1 MGMMVAVLAMWAHE
15 AGAYPFTISHG
26 YNACAPCHVDPSG
39 GGALTSYGRGQAE
52 IFMRSVYRKRPADWE
67 PKKNAEFAFGVPLPK
82 AVTLQAD
89 ARAMLIPQPGNV
101 RVILMQG
108 DVRGQVQTG
117 KFRAY
122 GSVGVASEG
131 GYAARITSN
140 PDGWNLLSREHWL
153 GFDVAKGL
161 LVRAGRMAL
170 PYGIRS
176 EEHILFARA
185 ATRTDSN
192 DDQQVGIDVVYGHK
206 KLRAELM
213 GIAGNY
219 QVSPDE
225 YRERGYSATA
235 SYALEKS
242 FEVGISSLVTHAEL
256 DVALLS
262 ERVRQAHGAF
272 ARYSPVERIGVLAEG
287 NVLVDSLGGA
297 ASTMGSVGY
306 LQVDTEPA
314 QGLHV
319 RATGEWCDDNH
330 GDDLDAVL
338 RGTGSVIWFFLPHL
352 DVRADVFYGTLYC
365 TPGIE
370 PGPLALVQLH
380 GYL

>member
-1 MGMMVAVLAMWAHE
+1 MIWLSVAATIWTGVAA
-15 AGAYPFTISHG
+15 AYPFTISHG
-26 YNACAPCHVDPSG
+26 YTSCVSCHVDPSG
-39 GGALTSYGRGQAE
+39 GGALTPYGRGQAE
-52 IFMRSVYRKRPADWE
+52 IFMRSVYRKRPSDWE
-67 PKKNAEFAFGVPLPK
+67 PKGNAEFAFGVPLPK
-82 AVTLQAD
+82 EVTVQAD

-108 DVRGQVQTG
+108 DLRGQVQTG

-153 GFDVAKGL
+153 GYELTRGL

-170 PYGIRS
+170 PFGIRTD
-176 EEHILFARA
+176 EHILYARA
-185 ATRTDSN
+185 VTRTDGN
-192 DDQQVGIDVVYGHK
+192 DDQQLGVDVVYGQK

-235 SYALEKS
+235 SYAVDKNL
-242 FEVGISSLVTHAEL
+242 EVGVSSLVTHAEL
-256 DVALLS
+256 DIALLDT
-262 ERVRQAHGAF
+262 RLRQAHGVF
-272 ARYSPVERIGVLAEG
+272 ARYSPVERIGVFAEG
-287 NVLVDSLGGA
+287 NVLADAVGEGDL
-297 ASTMGSVGY
+297 TVGSVGY

-319 RATGEWCDDNH
+319 RAGGEWCDDNH
-330 GDDLDAVL
+330 GDDASAVL
-338 RGTGSVIWFFLPHL
+338 RATGSVIWFFLPHL

-365 TPGIE
+365 TPGTE